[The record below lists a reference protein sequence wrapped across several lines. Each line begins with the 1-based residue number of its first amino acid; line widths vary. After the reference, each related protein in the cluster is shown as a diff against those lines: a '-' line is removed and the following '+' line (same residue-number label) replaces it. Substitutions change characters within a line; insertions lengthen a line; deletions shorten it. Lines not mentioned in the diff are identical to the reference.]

1 MVSKG
6 ETMKLFKDNLLLAFL
21 IGFLL
26 LVSTIVNAEED
37 WDRSKYEF
45 RWMHVPVVC
54 GTTPEVQRYLDDN
67 EFELVSMS
75 VGREGANKSGSIAY
89 LVTYYLN
96 KDRTE
101 SVSAITSPTG
111 HETCMMYRSFDMKA
125 PGIGT

>member
-111 HETCMMYRSFDMKA
+111 HETCIMYRSFDMKA

>member
-26 LVSTIVNAEED
+26 LISTLVNAEED

-67 EFELVSMS
+67 DFELVSMS
-75 VGREGANKSGSIAY
+75 VGREGANINGSIAY

-96 KDRTE
+96 KSKTQ
-101 SVSAITSPTG
+101 SISAITSPTG
-111 HETCMMYRSFDMKA
+111 AETCMMYRSFDLRA
-125 PGIGT
+125 PAIGT